1 MCTLAAP
8 ISAAVGRYA
17 HRTADKRVTP
27 ATWAAS
33 AMTATAPPAVVRC
46 PAGPWRC
53 DGVDTPNRLRP
64 RRLPPRAVPTPLTDA
79 DNLTEQIADDTMA
92 RRAAM
97 IGTAK
102 QTASSAGVRGVIT
115 YVTPVTDVAACQPSI
130 RVAMRHPVP
139 QADIRLWSAR
149 RISATCDRVS

>member
-1 MCTLAAP
+1 LGRRRHDRYCPTHRRPLSSRPGALRRR
-8 ISAAVGRYA
+8 RYA
-17 HRTADKRVTP
+17 KP
-27 ATWAAS
+27 IAAQ
-33 AMTATAPPAVVRC
+33 AV
-46 PAGPWRC
+46 
-53 DGVDTPNRLRP
+53 
-64 RRLPPRAVPTPLTDA
+64 AVPSGA
-79 DNLTEQIADDTMA
+79 DSAHGRRQLTEQIADATMA
-92 RRAAM
+92 RCAAM

-149 RISATCDRVS
+149 RISATCDRVT